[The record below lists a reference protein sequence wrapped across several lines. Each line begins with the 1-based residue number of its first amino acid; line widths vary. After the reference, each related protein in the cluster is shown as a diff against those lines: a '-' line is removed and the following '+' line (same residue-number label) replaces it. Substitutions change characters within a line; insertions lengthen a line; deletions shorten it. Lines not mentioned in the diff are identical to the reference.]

1 MVKER
6 KIIIEDIFTK
16 KDKEFNKTMVHNAR
30 KLNDTIDNFTGEE
43 TYMDKYGFINDII
56 EKFSKKMGNMRINTF
71 LKIS

>member
-30 KLNDTIDNFTGEE
+30 KLNDTIDNFTGEG

-56 EKFSKKMGNMRINTF
+56 EKFSKKWGIYE
-71 LKIS
+71 

>member
-1 MVKER
+1 MVKEW

-56 EKFSKKMGNMRINTF
+56 EKFSKKWRICE
-71 LKIS
+71 